1 MVEYQESSKWC
12 TVSYYELNKRVGEI
26 FHSNSKSFC
35 IDGFTNT
42 MVNENRFSLGQF
54 SNIQRNSEI
63 EKTRRSIG
71 KGLFNFHITIIY
83 CFLFSI
89 NQSQSHTY
97 LRID

>member
-12 TVSYYELNKRVGEI
+12 TVSYYELNTRVGEI
-26 FHSNSKSFC
+26 FHSNSNSFC

-42 MVNENRFSLGQF
+42 MANENRFSLGQF

-71 KGLFNFHITIIY
+71 KGLFNFHATIIY

-89 NQSQSHTY
+89 NQSQSYT
-97 LRID
+97 